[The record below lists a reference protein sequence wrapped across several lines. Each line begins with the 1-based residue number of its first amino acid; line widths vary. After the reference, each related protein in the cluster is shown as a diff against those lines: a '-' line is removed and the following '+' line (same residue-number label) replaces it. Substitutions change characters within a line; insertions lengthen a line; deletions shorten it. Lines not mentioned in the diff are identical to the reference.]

1 MKGTVVGT
9 WIKTCRNLYGDDKVN
24 ETLDK
29 VGFGSKKIFTP
40 LEDVNDEQVN
50 AFVNDLAGKLEIGVK
65 ELWGGIGEDNINSFF
80 EKYPAFFEHE
90 NMYSF
95 LKSLFDIHV
104 VMTQKLPGAN
114 PPLVNIE
121 PTSKNTAVFSYD
133 SKRGMFDYM
142 YGLLRGAAKFFKEN
156 VEFKE
161 LSRTE
166 SSTKIQIKFEKDIY
180 YKKTFLFNK
189 LLSFGFIKSIGIKAS
204 VFTFLISIITFI
216 PLLGV
221 PNIVKSV
228 VAAVIAAV
236 ASFVAVELLV
246 KPKKFIIE
254 QLNKIKNNNFV
265 VNSTIETS
273 DFFQELFE
281 KIIEHEAGICKDFTG
296 FKGVTDEMNDFVKSV
311 NKISNLMQNTSAEIS
326 GVVEQLANTAVD
338 QANSTQNSAAI
349 LNDNINSLNEV
360 VISENDNKAK
370 LEEAIVRIDNSY
382 ESVESTSNN
391 ILDSLT
397 KFQEVK
403 DKGIELG
410 EKAKDITGIVSI
422 VSEISEQTN
431 LLALNASIEA
441 ARAGEAGKGFSVV
454 AEEVRKLA
462 EQTKTAVEQIN
473 NNLEV
478 FVENIEALVEK
489 IGTQYGVLQDEIGN
503 LKGVRD
509 LSYEA
514 KVSAKSVSEDM
525 IKNVDKLNKET
536 ESIASIYQDIES
548 LAAIAEENSASSE
561 EVSANVTSY
570 TSQIKTLTDNIKQ
583 FKKLTEEFKNDLKKY
598 SI

>member
-9 WIKTCRNLYGDDKVN
+9 WVKTCRGLYGDEKVD
-24 ETLDK
+24 EILDK

-40 LEDVNDEQVN
+40 LEEVKDEQVN
-50 AFVNDLAGKLEIGVK
+50 VFVKELAASEGIEVK
-65 ELWGGIGEDNINSFF
+65 ELWGKIGEDNINSFF
-80 EKYPAFFEHE
+80 ENYPAFFEHE

-95 LKSLFDIHV
+95 LRSLFDIHV
-104 VMTQKLPGAN
+104 VMTQKIPGAK

-121 PTSKNTAVFSYD
+121 PISKDTALFSYE

-142 YGLLRGAAKFFKEN
+142 YGLLRGASKFFKED
-156 VEFKE
+156 VQFKE
-161 LSRTE
+161 VSRTD
-166 SSTKIQIKFEKDIY
+166 SSTKIEIKFQKDIY

-189 LLSFGFIKSIGIKAS
+189 LLSFGFIKSISVKTA
-204 VFTFLISIITFI
+204 VFTLIISLITFI
-216 PLLGV
+216 PLLGTS
-221 PNIVKSV
+221 NIVKALI
-228 VAAVIAAV
+228 AAVIGAL
-236 ASFVAVELLV
+236 ASFVGVELLI
-246 KPKKFIIE
+246 KPKKFILE

-265 VNSTIETS
+265 VNSSIETS
-273 DFFQELFE
+273 DFFQELFQ
-281 KIIEHEAGICKDFTG
+281 KIIEHEAEICKDFTG
-296 FKGVTDEMNDFVKSV
+296 FKGVTDEMNSFVKSV
-311 NKISNLMQNTSAEIS
+311 NKIASLMQNTSSEIS
-326 GVVEQLANTAVD
+326 GVVEQLADTAVD
-338 QANSTQNSAAI
+338 QANSTQNSATI
-349 LNDNINSLNEV
+349 LNENINSLNDV
-360 VISENDNKAK
+360 VSSENDNKEK
-370 LEEAIVRIDNSY
+370 LEEAIVRINNSY
-382 ESVESTSNN
+382 ESVEDTSNN
-391 ILDSLT
+391 ILNSLT

-454 AEEVRKLA
+454 ADEVRKLA

-489 IGTQYGVLQDEIGN
+489 IGTQYGVLQNEIGN
-503 LKGVRD
+503 LKSVRD

-514 KVSAKSVSEDM
+514 KVSAKSVAEDM

-570 TSQIKTLTDNIKQ
+570 TNQIKTLTENIKQ
-583 FKKLTEEFKNDLKKY
+583 FKKLSEEFKNDLKKY